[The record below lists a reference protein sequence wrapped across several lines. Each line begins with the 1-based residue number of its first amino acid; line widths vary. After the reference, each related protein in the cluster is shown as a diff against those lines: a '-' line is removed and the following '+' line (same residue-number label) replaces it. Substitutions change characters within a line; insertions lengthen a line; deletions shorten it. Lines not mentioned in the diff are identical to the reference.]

1 MLKSHFLIHTQ
12 IIYLCIYS
20 TQIGLNIVIVCGGW
34 GAGGGRAEGMG
45 EEGGSEGV
53 EQLDNL
59 VKYVV

>member
-34 GAGGGRAEGMG
+34 GGGGR
-45 EEGGSEGV
+45 GGGGW
-53 EQLDNL
+53 
-59 VKYVV
+59 

>member
-34 GAGGGRAEGMG
+34 GEGAEGVG

>member
-1 MLKSHFLIHTQ
+1 MLKIHFLIHTQ

-20 TQIGLNIVIVCGGW
+20 TQIGLNIVIVCRGW
-34 GAGGGRAEGMG
+34 EGGGGMG
-45 EEGGSEGV
+45 EEGGGEGV

>member
-34 GAGGGRAEGMG
+34 GAGGAEGVG

>member
-34 GAGGGRAEGMG
+34 GGGGEGVG

>member
-1 MLKSHFLIHTQ
+1 MLKTHFLIHTQ

-34 GAGGGRAEGMG
+34 GGMG
-45 EEGGSEGV
+45 EEGGGEGV

-59 VKYVV
+59 VKYVVWGNCQ

>member
-1 MLKSHFLIHTQ
+1 MLKIHFLIHTQ

-34 GAGGGRAEGMG
+34 G
-45 EEGGSEGV
+45 EEGGGEGI

>member
-1 MLKSHFLIHTQ
+1 MLKIHFLIHTQ

-34 GAGGGRAEGMG
+34 GGMG
-45 EEGGSEGV
+45 EEGGGEGV